1 MPSAEQ
7 LEQIAYL
14 SDTVLYPEAV
24 AFIRRLVQEQECS
37 PLPASQ
43 VNGLLNITNTA
54 KYVELDKFIKH
65 QRDRDWPASRSNIK
79 IFYTELEKTFTTM
92 KNKRIRDEFHL
103 PREGLSTREMS
114 LEIDELMAAL
124 TRDFVQH
131 LLAENGLLVIELQEQ
146 KPKYR
151 R

>member
-54 KYVELDKFIKH
+54 KYAELDRFIKH

-92 KNKRIRDEFHL
+92 KNKRLRDEFHL
-103 PREGLSTREMS
+103 LREGLSTREMS
-114 LEIDELMAAL
+114 QQIDELMAAL

-131 LLAENGLLVIELQEQ
+131 LLAENGLLVVEQQEQ
-146 KPKYR
+146 KQNYR